1 MNCQMGYEIKNRKIK
16 ILIIEDDRVDQMAFK
31 RFVRNQG
38 LPYDYIIASSLSEG
52 KSLLKS
58 HSFDIILMD
67 YMLGEGTAFD
77 LFDEIQTDV
86 PVIMITG
93 AGDEDVAVQ
102 AMKKKASDYLKKDID
117 GHYLNLLP
125 AAVENAIKSKLAEKE
140 EKKRQEQLKFL
151 VKDRTTELTTAY
163 EQLKEE
169 VTERKKAEGALMDAE
184 AKYRSLVEKIPVI
197 TYAAAI
203 DTTNSM
209 LYLSPRFETILGFS
223 EEEWRAN
230 PHIWLEQLHPDDRER
245 VMDEITRIHKSG
257 EPLAIEYRMFSSDD
271 QIVWFHDEAV
281 VVYDKAGK
289 PQFLHGVM
297 VDITERK
304 KAEQESL
311 VLSHQRLQSCNL
323 MAHAVRNTLTE
334 LGYLFSAIN
343 SAMILLREQWEHEI
357 YKTFPDL
364 EQKGAI
370 LLRLKDLLLAGE
382 HNLEN
387 NEDLKQSYKQL
398 LADQERFAGIY
409 LLPKQGKYQLR
420 NKIRPK
426 WQRLLAESRAWKKD
440 EKEILRLLNKLEKAV
455 WLVVDEEIAK
465 KMTHIPEEIRHS
477 WQKLAY
483 TKFSANNISMLDD
496 VMSLLDHPAF
506 NVRHKLQLK
515 KMLSSLKALV
525 DIIFKLEE
533 RTNHIIF
540 ALKSGE
546 QLEDY

>member
-1 MNCQMGYEIKNRKIK
+1 MNYQMGYEIKNRNIK
-16 ILIIEDDRVDQMAFK
+16 ILMIEDDRVDQMAFK
-31 RFVRNQG
+31 RFVKNRG

-52 KSLLKS
+52 KRLLKS
-58 HSFDIILMD
+58 EVFDIILMD

-102 AMKKKASDYLKKDID
+102 AMKKKASDYLKKDIE
-117 GHYLNLLP
+117 GLYLNLLP
-125 AAVENAIKSKLAEKE
+125 AAVENAIKTKLAEKE

-151 VKDRTTELTTAY
+151 VKDRTHELTTAY

-169 VTERKKAEGALMDAE
+169 VNERKKVEGALMDAE

-203 DTTNSM
+203 DMTNSM

-271 QIVWFHDEAV
+271 QVVWFHDEAV
-281 VVYDKAGK
+281 VVYDNAGN

-311 VLSHQRLQSCNL
+311 TLSHQRLQSCNL

-334 LGYLFSAIN
+334 LGFLFSAIN

-357 YKTFPDL
+357 HKTFPDL
-364 EQKGAI
+364 EQKEAI
-370 LLRLKDLLLAGE
+370 LLRLKALLLAGE
-382 HNLEN
+382 HNLED
-387 NEDLKQSYKQL
+387 NEDLRQSYKQL
-398 LADQERFAGIY
+398 LAEQERFAGLY
-409 LLPKQGKYQLR
+409 LLPKQGEYQLR

-426 WQRLLAESRAWKKD
+426 WQHLLTESRAWKKD
-440 EKEILRLLNKLEKAV
+440 EKEILRLLNRLEKAV

-465 KMTHIPEEIRHS
+465 KMTHIPEEIRDG
-477 WQKLAY
+477 WRKLAY
-483 TKFSANNISMLDD
+483 TKFSANNISILDD
-496 VMSLLDHPAF
+496 VLSLLNHPAF
-506 NVRHKLQLK
+506 NIRNKLPLK

-546 QLEDY
+546 LLEDY